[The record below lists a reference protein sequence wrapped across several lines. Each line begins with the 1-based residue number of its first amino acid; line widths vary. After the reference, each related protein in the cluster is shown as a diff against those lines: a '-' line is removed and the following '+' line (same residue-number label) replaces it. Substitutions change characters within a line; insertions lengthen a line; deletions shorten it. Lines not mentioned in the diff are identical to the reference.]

1 MTTDNKSK
9 ISLTEKN
16 RNRSDR
22 RLLTKF
28 GLQEI
33 GMQKQLK
40 LLRRKHQNEL
50 IRLANYQ
57 LKADKV
63 KSLKEKIYPV
73 IDNSTDE
80 SNLRYEEYDLL
91 QFHNFITERK
101 SDLKNDLYELEKAKS
116 LKCFTEKRKKGSIK
130 KEKEQKWQEERAL
143 RNLQLKS
150 LDSALYRQKILDDLE
165 TKENIH
171 NKNRQRIINKK
182 LEIDARKKKKLQEK
196 EDEIKKAKE
205 KEKLIQLEKI
215 NYYNN
220 IYSQKNNYNEKWK
233 AFQKSKKTELERFEK
248 DRREKISQ
256 IREIL
261 EKRDIDKKTKL
272 QNIKKELPNIPEG
285 STVRKQIIEEM
296 KKEKEP
302 DEDMII
308 LLNIKNNELSEIR
321 EDQKKKSE
329 EKKKNEQKEKRRKA
343 MEKQKEKEKQKEQN
357 IISSELEIIEAV
369 QKYKSKR
376 YEEFF
381 EKVKNEKMKEKERE
395 EKLAEEKDEEK
406 KMKLEKKFLEER
418 GKVALD
424 LRKEYSQ
431 IEVEAI
437 CYEKKLREESKEK
450 K

>member
-431 IEVEAI
+431 IEVEAN

>member
-233 AFQKSKKTELERFEK
+233 AFQKSKKTELERFED
-248 DRREKISQ
+248 DRKKKISKL
-256 IREIL
+256 RDIL